1 MNDLELNS
9 NLNSIFSNIESLI
22 KKDMNMLLDVNEFND
37 IKDYFSNNQDLVI
50 KNLK

>member
-1 MNDLELNS
+1 MNDLEFNS

-37 IKDYFSNNQDLVI
+37 IKDYFNNNQDLVI
-50 KNLK
+50 KNLE

>member
-9 NLNSIFSNIESLI
+9 NLNNIFSNIESLI
-22 KKDMNMLLDVNEFND
+22 KKDMNMLLDVNEFNN

-50 KNLK
+50 KNLE